1 MSDYLLDTDVL
12 IRCLRGFESAVSVAR
27 DLTEEGDLH
36 ISVLSHLELLT
47 LARPEDE
54 KLTTD
59 FLGPFVLHP
68 VSESIAH
75 QAAGL
80 LKNAKSPA
88 NTLNLSE
95 AVIAATALQ
104 HGLTLVTYN
113 SAHLRRVDQ
122 LKLHPLVSA
131 DDSDR

>member
-1 MSDYLLDTDVL
+1 MSDYMLDTDVL
-12 IRCLRGFESAVSVAR
+12 IRCLRGFRSAVSLAR

-47 LARPEDE
+47 LAKPEDE
-54 KLTTD
+54 KVTSD

-68 VSESIAH
+68 VSEPIAH

-80 LKNAKSPA
+80 LKNRPDPS
-88 NTLNLSE
+88 TGLTLSE
-95 AVIAATALQ
+95 AVIAATAMQ

-113 SAHLRRVDQ
+113 TDNLKRVDQ

-131 DDSDR
+131 SDEEN